1 MNDEFYSERMRASKE
16 GRHLSGAERIGRS
29 GDVSVLAAQLTDR
42 AMTHGGGR
50 PDEVVCTFERL
61 PVASL
66 STAGFPDVRTWQV
79 NDWSEGRRLAGRLLT
94 DAGVE
99 AEIVERCLRQL
110 DVGPAPGGGPMRGA
124 MILDVCDGTRLEPD
138 QTRGVRVSHMD
149 VDPDHRGDVERRL
162 TSFGLVHHRV
172 LEALVL
178 SAKVLQAPGI
188 VAELCWSDDPDYVAG
203 YIASPHGG
211 YQRITQLKPAGDP
224 RGGRVLLVDGQIWR
238 QAEFIHY
245 LEKTPVLLQ
254 GVPVIHPARSWRS

>member
-1 MNDEFYSERMRASKE
+1 MNDDLYSVRMRASRE

-42 AMTHGGGR
+42 AMTHCAGR

-61 PVASL
+61 TSASL
-66 STAGFPDVRTWQV
+66 TTAGFPEVRTWQV
-79 NDWSEGRRLAGRLLT
+79 TDWREGRRLAGRLLN

-99 AEIVERCLRQL
+99 ARIVERCLREL
-110 DVGPAPGGGPMRGA
+110 DDGPSPDGGSMRGA
-124 MILDVCDGTRLEPD
+124 MIVDMRDGTRLEPD

-162 TSFGLVHHRV
+162 RSFGLVHDRV

-203 YIASPHGG
+203 YVASPCGG
-211 YQRITQLKPAGDP
+211 YQRITQLKQAGDP
-224 RGGRVLLVDGQIWR
+224 RGGRVLLVDGQFWR
-238 QAEFIHY
+238 QAEFIRY

-254 GVPVIHPARSWRS
+254 GVPVLHPARSWSS